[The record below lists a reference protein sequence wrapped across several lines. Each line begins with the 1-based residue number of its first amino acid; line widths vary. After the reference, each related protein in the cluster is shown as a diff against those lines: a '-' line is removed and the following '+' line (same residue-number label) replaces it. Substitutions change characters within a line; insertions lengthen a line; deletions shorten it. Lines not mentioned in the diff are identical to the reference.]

1 LTASAHSQLKGG
13 AVLHA
18 LTPNLHPLSNQNA
31 DIDLFLYGLSD
42 AQAREKIKRLFEIAK
57 NQKGCKSPSTK
68 PCVLRTQ
75 HTVTF
80 VFAFPNR
87 NVSVILRLHDDAPQ
101 VVQCFD
107 VDCCGFYYN
116 GKTVKCTVRAALA
129 LRTRCNV
136 MVEEKRTPA
145 YVQRLLKYVRRGYS
159 IAVPGLKWD
168 DNAETRRMW
177 TKKRKPVET
186 QPIPYYYPGGDECD
200 KKKKY
205 DYFEATQM
213 EKLLLACKAGRKVFT
228 SEIDRGTDTYPMLKR
243 LYPNI
248 NPGHAIQ
255 TRRSK
260 FPPRLQNTKVFA
272 LLYFSE
278 LLVENEDE
286 YDVDMRLPLGHFND
300 LVAWKVDGFLS
311 AKKKGKGRVEFQ
323 IGGIPTGRAE
333 LLNETQGPLFNIPKE
348 EHNEYQEPPK
358 LEVVNRGVRIM
369 LAKFAPGS
377 ASPGSSAKV
386 PIVL

>member
-1 LTASAHSQLKGG
+1 M
-13 AVLHA
+13 
-18 LTPNLHPLSNQNA
+18 TPNLHPLSNQNA

-57 NQKGCKSPSTK
+57 NQKECKTPSTK

-80 VFAFPNR
+80 VFAFPHR

-107 VDCCGFYYN
+107 VDCCGFYYD
-116 GKTVKCTVRAALA
+116 GETVKCTVRAALA

-168 DNAETRRMW
+168 DNEETRRMW
-177 TKKRKPVET
+177 AKKREFDRTDAKFCITSEV
-186 QPIPYYYPGGDECD
+186 DH
-200 KKKKY
+200 
-205 DYFEATQM
+205 YFEATQM
-213 EKLLLACKAGRKVFT
+213 EKLLYACQAGRKVFAP
-228 SEIDRGTDTYPMLKR
+228 EFARGEDTYPMLKR

-260 FPPRLQNTKVFA
+260 FPPRLPNTKHLA
-272 LLYFSE
+272 LLYFANPPE
-278 LLVENEDE
+278 LGDE
-286 YDVDMRLPLGHFND
+286 YDFDMLRLPLGHFHD

-311 AKKKGKGRVEFQ
+311 TKKKDKGRVEFQ

-333 LLNETQGPLFNIPKE
+333 LLNEKQGPLFNIAKG
-348 EHNEYQEPPK
+348 EHNEYQEPPT

-369 LAKFAPGS
+369 LAEFAPGS
-377 ASPGSSAKV
+377 GPSGSSAED
-386 PIVL
+386 PILL

>member
-1 LTASAHSQLKGG
+1 M
-13 AVLHA
+13 
-18 LTPNLHPLSNQNA
+18 
-31 DIDLFLYGLSD
+31 
-42 AQAREKIKRLFEIAK
+42 
-57 NQKGCKSPSTK
+57 
-68 PCVLRTQ
+68 
-75 HTVTF
+75 
-80 VFAFPNR
+80 
-87 NVSVILRLHDDAPQ
+87 
-101 VVQCFD
+101 
-107 VDCCGFYYN
+107 
-116 GKTVKCTVRAALA
+116 KCTVRAALA

-168 DNAETRRMW
+168 DNEETRRMW
-177 TKKRKPVET
+177 TKKRKSDET
-186 QPIPYYYPGGDECD
+186 QSIRYYYSDGDECD
-200 KKKKY
+200 KY

-213 EKLLLACKAGRKVFT
+213 DKLLLACKAGRKVFT
-228 SEIDRGTDTYPMLKR
+228 PEIDRGEDTYPMLKR

-260 FPPRLQNTKVFA
+260 FPPRLQNTKELA

-278 LLVENEDE
+278 PPEEVEDE
-286 YDVDMRLPLGHFND
+286 YDFDMFRLPLGHFND

-333 LLNETQGPLFNIPKE
+333 LLNERQGPLFNIPKE

-369 LAKFAPGS
+369 LAEFAPPGS
-377 ASPGSSAKV
+377 APPGASAKD